1 MSSLDTFS
9 LSSILCV
16 GVITT
21 IIFAVSKWS
30 NAADSKAE
38 KNVCASCGIAGGDDV
53 KLEECTD
60 CQSARYCSDKCREEH
75 REQHG
80 EECKISVEALHDR
93 KIFAEPES
101 THDGECPICFLPL
114 PLDPS
119 KSTFYSCCS
128 KVICNGCI
136 YANRKSKGN
145 QLCPFCREPCPSE
158 EENYK
163 RLMKRVKAN
172 DPVALRHMGGKCF
185 HVGDDEG
192 AALEYWTK
200 AADLGDLGA
209 HYDLGV
215 MYKKGEGVEEDE
227 EKSMRH
233 WETAAIGGHPIARH
247 ALALCEE
254 DNGNMER
261 AVKHYIIAANL
272 GYEKS
277 MKELWKYYSD
287 GNITK
292 QDLEVTLRSHQA
304 ALDAMKSPQRD
315 AAEAE
320 AAL

>member
-9 LSSILCV
+9 LSSTLGV
-16 GVITT
+16 AVITA

-30 NAADSKAE
+30 NTEADSKAD
-38 KNVCASCGIAGGDDV
+38 KNVCAWCGIAEGDEI

-60 CQSARYCSDKCREEH
+60 CQSVRYCSDKCRGKH
-75 REQHG
+75 REQHD
-80 EECKISVEALHDR
+80 EECKISVEALDDR
-93 KIFAEPES
+93 KLFAQPEG

-136 YANRKSKGN
+136 YANRKIKGD

-158 EENYK
+158 EENDK
-163 RLMKRVKAN
+163 MWMKRVKAN

-185 HVGDDEG
+185 HVRADEG

-215 MYKKGEGVEEDE
+215 MYNKGEGVEVDE
-227 EKSMRH
+227 EKSMHH
-233 WETAAIGGHPIARH
+233 WEMAAIGGHPVARH

-261 AVKHYIIAANL
+261 AVKHYTIAANL

-277 MKELWKYYSD
+277 MKELWTHYSA
-287 GNITK
+287 GSITK
-292 QDLEVTLRSHQA
+292 KGLEVTLRSHQA

-315 AAEAE
+315 AAEA
-320 AAL
+320 AL